1 MHVNIPTALRKHTD
15 GNSQVDVD
23 GETLGQAIQR
33 LVQTHPD
40 LRSSLLD
47 DSGEL
52 VNFVGVFV
60 GGQNIRDLDG
70 QQTPVSDR
78 DEILLVPAIAGG

>member
-1 MHVNIPTALRKHTD
+1 MQVIIPTALRKHTE
-15 GNSQVDVD
+15 GNSKVDVI
-23 GETLGQAIQR
+23 GETVGQAIEQ
-33 LVQTHPD
+33 LVQTHPN
-40 LRSSLLD
+40 LRASLLD

-60 GGQNIRDLDG
+60 GGQNIRDLEG
-70 QQTPVSDR
+70 AQTPVNDK